1 MGILSLL
8 GCGSFHLKGDLSAR
22 DGTGGGDNTEQPA
35 GQKIAG
41 IAMPGTA
48 GKSGLIGRMQAP
60 SIVLAEDGR
69 FPSRIMEN
77 GSID

>member
-1 MGILSLL
+1 MGRH
-8 GCGSFHLKGDLSAR
+8 G
-22 DGTGGGDNTEQPA
+22 GGGDKTEQA
-35 GQKIAG
+35 VCHRIAR
-41 IAMPGTA
+41 IEMPGTA

>member
-1 MGILSLL
+1 
-8 GCGSFHLKGDLSAR
+8 
-22 DGTGGGDNTEQPA
+22 
-35 GQKIAG
+35 
-41 IAMPGTA
+41 MPGTA

-69 FPSRIMEN
+69 FPSREMEN